1 MANNA
6 VLNDINLKS
15 NKNPNQILKK
25 TTKLY
30 FDELF
35 RLVNDNH
42 QFNEFINNELI
53 FFFKRKIYQRF
64 HFHPKGWLCVPCCC

>member
-25 TTKLY
+25 L
-30 FDELF
+30 
-35 RLVNDNH
+35 RN
-42 QFNEFINNELI
+42 FISMNYSE
-53 FFFKRKIYQRF
+53 
-64 HFHPKGWLCVPCCC
+64 WLTITINLTSSSIMN